1 MIELRDITLSFG
13 SRTLVANASAR
24 FECGEM
30 TALLGRN
37 GAGKSTLLR
46 AIASLGRLQGGAIAI
61 KGRDITDLRSVELA
75 RILAFVNTERVQV
88 EAMTAYDLVA
98 VGRSP
103 HTDWSGRLTTHDH
116 EVVEHSMQVA
126 GIEHLAER

>member
-37 GAGKSTLLR
+37 GAGKEYTATR
-46 AIASLGRLQGGAIAI
+46 H
-61 KGRDITDLRSVELA
+61 
-75 RILAFVNTERVQV
+75 RI
-88 EAMTAYDLVA
+88 
-98 VGRSP
+98 VG
-103 HTDWSGRLTTHDH
+103 
-116 EVVEHSMQVA
+116 
-126 GIEHLAER
+126 